1 MSLMAAPLPLAPQI
15 PARDPCGANSDME
28 VTRVLP
34 HLRLSLTLQGRHE
47 LPWMVT
53 EVQRGFVAF
62 LGPTVRNWLAPP

>member
-1 MSLMAAPLPLAPQI
+1 MSPMAVPLPLAPQI
-15 PARDPCGANSDME
+15 PARDPCEANSEME

-34 HLRLSLTLQGRHE
+34 HLKLSSTLQGRHN
-47 LPWMVT
+47 LPQMVT